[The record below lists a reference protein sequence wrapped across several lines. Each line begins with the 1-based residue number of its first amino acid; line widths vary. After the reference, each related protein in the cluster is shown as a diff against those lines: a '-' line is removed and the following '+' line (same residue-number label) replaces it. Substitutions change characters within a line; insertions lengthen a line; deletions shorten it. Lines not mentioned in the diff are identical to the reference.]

1 MKAPADSGLV
11 LCVGEVLW
19 DALPEGLFLGGAPF
33 NVACHLRRLGRPAAL
48 ASRVGDDALGH
59 EARRRM
65 AGCGLDPALVQTD
78 PFLPTGFVRVRV
90 DAAGIPDYDIVEPS
104 AWDAI
109 VADATVLR
117 AAAEARAVVFGSLA
131 QRQFASREA
140 VRAIVAASPLA
151 VFDVNLRPP
160 HVDPAV
166 VDVSLRMADV
176 VKLNED
182 ELSVLADG
190 SGGFWD
196 GVERLADR
204 FDMRV
209 VCVTRGSAGA
219 ALWRDGRRTEHPGY
233 AVTVAD
239 TVGAGDAFLAAFLDA
254 HLDGRPDDEALDR
267 ACRLGAFVA
276 SRPGATPAHDAAALA
291 ALG

>member
-1 MKAPADSGLV
+1 M

-19 DALPEGLFLGGAPF
+19 DALPNGLFLGGAPF
-33 NVACHLRRLGRPAAL
+33 NVASHLRQLGRPAAL
-48 ASRVGDDALGH
+48 ASRVGDDALGD

-65 AGCGLDPALVQTD
+65 AACGLDPTLVQTD
-78 PFLPTGFVRVRV
+78 PFLPTGFVRVTV
-90 DAAGIPDYDIVEPS
+90 DAAGSPDYDIVEPS

-109 VADATVLR
+109 SADAHLLR

-131 QRQFASREA
+131 QRQFASRET
-140 VRAIVAASPLA
+140 VRALVSASRLA

-166 VDVSLRMADV
+166 VDTSLRMADV
-176 VKLNED
+176 VKLNDD
-182 ELSVLADG
+182 ELGILTEPTGA
-190 SGGFWD
+190 FWD
-196 GVERLADR
+196 RVERLADR
-204 FDMRV
+204 FDVGV
-209 VCVTRGSAGA
+209 VCVTRGGVGA
-219 ALWRDGRRTEHPGY
+219 ALWHDGRRTEHSGY

-254 HLDGRPDDEALDR
+254 HLNGRPDDEALDR

>member
-1 MKAPADSGLV
+1 MNVPSDSV

-19 DALPEGLFLGGAPF
+19 DALPAGLFLGGAPF
-33 NVACHLRRLGRPAAL
+33 NVASHLRQLGRPATL

-59 EARRRM
+59 EALRRIA
-65 AGCGLDPALVQTD
+65 AGGLDPALVQTD
-78 PFLPTGFVRVRV
+78 PLLPTGFVRVRV

-104 AWDAI
+104 AWDAL
-109 VADATVLR
+109 VADAHLLR
-117 AAAEARAVVFGSLA
+117 VAGAARAVVFGSLA

-140 VRAIVAASPLA
+140 VHAVVAASRLA

-166 VDVSLRMADV
+166 VEASLHAADV

-182 ELSVLADG
+182 ELNVLTDG

-196 GVERLADR
+196 RVERLADE
-204 FDMRV
+204 FGCRV
-209 VCVTRGSAGA
+209 VCVTRGGAGA
-219 ALWRDGRRTEHPGY
+219 ALWRDGFRTEHPGY
-233 AVTVAD
+233 TVPVAD

-254 HLDGRPDDEALDR
+254 FLDGRPDDEALDR

-276 SRPGATPAHDAAALA
+276 SRPGATPAHDAAAIA
-291 ALG
+291 ALR